1 MSKKLLVDT
10 NIMVYAV
17 DEDSRYHER
26 AQRLIYES
34 NEELLTTSKNL
45 SEFLAVVTKGE
56 PPALSTEEALN
67 TLLELTEAFTIFYPT
82 NYTFVI
88 FQNLLLKYQPT
99 GLRIHDF
106 EIASIGL
113 GNGINRLA
121 TVNRKDFEEIEELE
135 LVGI

>member
-1 MSKKLLVDT
+1 MSKKLLIDT

-17 DEDSRYHER
+17 DEDSRFHER

-34 NEELLTTSKNL
+34 DHELFTTSKNL
-45 SEFLAVVTKGE
+45 SEFLAVVTKGD
-56 PPALSTEEALN
+56 PPPLSPEEALN
-67 TLLELTEAFTIFYPT
+67 ALLEITESFTILYPT

-88 FQNLLLKYQPT
+88 FQNLLLKYQPS

-121 TVNRKDFEEIEELE
+121 TVNRKDFAEIEEIELI
-135 LVGI
+135 GI

>member
-1 MSKKLLVDT
+1 MNEKLLIDT

-17 DEDSRYHER
+17 DEDSRFHER

-34 NEELLTTSKNL
+34 DDELFTTSKNL
-45 SEFLAVVTKGE
+45 SEFLAVVTKGQ
-56 PPALSTEEALN
+56 PPPLSPEEALN
-67 TLLELTEAFTIFYPT
+67 ALLEISEAFTVLYPT

-88 FQNLLLKYQPT
+88 FQNLILKYQPT

-121 TVNRKDFEEIEELE
+121 TLNRKDFAEIEELE
-135 LVGI
+135 LIGI